1 MSYYAALCTYGRPQ
15 PHVPCPADQCCRIH
29 HRSFA
34 VPSPTPP
41 FREPQDSRRHV
52 TETFATIEE
61 ANEFREEV
69 KAIQLKHR
77 LAYQA
82 WSRHVTR
89 DNLRQLGTIIIKAIT
104 DAREKNADAIHVLIE
119 PCLDAAACGQPVHKK
134 QKRLLELC

>member
-1 MSYYAALCTYGRPQ
+1 MCRADHNWSLPASQLQSAPLYSSVTVN
-15 PHVPCPADQCCRIH
+15 PHA
-29 HRSFA
+29 
-34 VPSPTPP
+34 P
-41 FREPQDSRRHV
+41 FRCKWVP

-61 ANEFREEV
+61 ANEFREEA

-89 DNLRQLGTIIIKAIT
+89 DDLRQLGTILLKTVT
-104 DAREKNADAIHVLIE
+104 DAREKKADACHVLIE
-119 PCLDAAACGQPVHKK
+119 PCPDVVACGQLVHKK